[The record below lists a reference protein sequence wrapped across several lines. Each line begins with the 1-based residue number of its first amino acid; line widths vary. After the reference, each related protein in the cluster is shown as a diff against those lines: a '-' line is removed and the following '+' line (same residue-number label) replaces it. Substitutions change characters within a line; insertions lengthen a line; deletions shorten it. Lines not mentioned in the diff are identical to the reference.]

1 MKWNKAVISLIIIL
15 QISLFSVAQ
24 GIYPQALIHP
34 IDLPPRIEF
43 CGERI
48 DLRRWDLR
56 ERLDR
61 ELLAMNYM
69 HSSSIQL
76 IKRANRFFPIIEPI
90 LKANGIPDDIKY
102 LACIESNL
110 NTKALSPVGAAGI
123 WQFMPGTAREYGLQ
137 VDEQV
142 DERYHIEKATVAA
155 TKYLRDAYKKFGNW
169 ATVAAAYN
177 AGVNRIATE
186 LERQGVNNALDL
198 YLNEETSRY
207 VFRVMAAKDFMENP
221 AKYGFVFSAE
231 YLYMP
236 LQYNYVSIH
245 KSIQDWVE
253 FAKEHGLTYLQFKE
267 ANPWLRDRNLN
278 NPRGKIYNIAIPM
291 ESSQYFDIKNLY
303 IHQKNWI
310 KNK

>member
-1 MKWNKAVISLIIIL
+1 MKLNKYIIAVVFLMYNGF
-15 QISLFSVAQ
+15 FSMAQ
-24 GIYPQALIHP
+24 SIYPQALIHP
-34 IDLPPRIEF
+34 IDLPLRTEF

-56 ERLDR
+56 ERFDR

-76 IKRANRFFPIIEPI
+76 IKKANRIFPLIEPI
-90 LKANGIPDDIKY
+90 LKANQVPDDFKY

-110 NTKALSPVGAAGI
+110 NSGALSPAGAAGI
-123 WQFMPGTAREYGLQ
+123 WQFMPETAREYGLQ
-137 VDEQV
+137 VDDQV
-142 DERYHIEKATVAA
+142 DERYHLEKSTVAA
-155 TKYLRDAYKKFGNW
+155 CKYLKDAYRKFGNW
-169 ATVAAAYN
+169 STAAAAYN
-177 AGVNRIATE
+177 GGINRIANE
-186 LERQGVNNALDL
+186 LEKQGVDNALDL

-207 VFRVMAAKDFMENP
+207 VFRIMAAKDFMENP
-221 AKYGFVFSAE
+221 AKYGFIFSAE

-245 KSIQDWVE
+245 KSVGDWVE

-267 ANPWLRDRNLN
+267 ANPWLRGSRLN

-291 ESSQYFDIKNLY
+291 ESSQYFDVKNLY

-310 KNK
+310 RNK